1 MPRLHSASEPPPAAG
16 YFSRVRN
23 ELELRTQGLHQMNNQ
38 ALEWYRSQLQIRQ
51 ILIQICGVLAVLTA
65 VFVLVF
71 HKYLI
76 EFLVSIADYWA
87 KLPGGR
93 LILFI
98 LVFFVGFPP
107 LLGYSALS
115 LLAGMVYG
123 FPYGWP
129 LLALASVSGSFAAFL
144 VFRYFLKS
152 QGERLVNSNEKFRAF
167 AEILREDTSLF
178 LLVLIR
184 LCPLPY
190 SLSNGALAAIPEL
203 SAWVYLGASVITSP
217 KMLIHLFVGHKI
229 KELGDAKTDSSTK
242 IIDVISILVT
252 GAATS
257 LTTFIIYRK
266 MQQKLHHNR
275 AGANYDAFV
284 FGNFDDL
291 ESGTNVELNSADF
304 DQDNFIITDDELE
317 EDDPNGSQLQQQ
329 PKSKSPEGNTAKP

>member
-1 MPRLHSASEPPPAAG
+1 MPRLHSASEPPATGFFA
-16 YFSRVRN
+16 RVRN
-23 ELELRTQGLHQMNNQ
+23 ELGNRTEGLHQINNQ
-38 ALEWYRSQLQIRQ
+38 ALDWYRSQLQIRQ
-51 ILIQICGVLAVLTA
+51 ILIQIGGVVAIVVGVLVLI
-65 VFVLVF
+65 F

-76 EFLVSIADYWA
+76 ELLVIISDDWA

-93 LILFI
+93 LILFL

-107 LLGYSALS
+107 LIGYSALS

-129 LLALASVSGSFAAFL
+129 LLALASVSGSFVAFL
-144 VFRYFLKS
+144 VFRYFLRS

-167 AEILREDTSLF
+167 AEILREDSSLF

-229 KELGDAKTDSSTK
+229 KEFGDAKTDTSTK

-252 GAATS
+252 GAAAS

-317 EDDPNGSQLQQQ
+317 EEEPNGSQLQQQ
-329 PKSKSPEGNTAKP
+329 PKSKSPEGTGAKP